1 MNFFLSHNSSS
12 NSNKKLFAL
21 AHLRTYALKAYHKVT
36 VSLQKGRN
44 DDLSMSQQRGLPV
57 TRTFLPPHPPRPL
70 SVHCPLCSCA
80 SSQLVRL
87 SLKRILMNLSVL
99 RTFGHIISQL
109 LATRAFPPIMVFG
122 FVLLSLANINSI
134 SPGHFDVNHSVILRT
149 EFIVRQYV
157 SIRGR
162 RFFEDLVWETIFC
175 GVVPGFFIS
184 AQQTCTL

>member
-1 MNFFLSHNSSS
+1 MISPCLSSAAT
-12 NSNKKLFAL
+12 SNK
-21 AHLRTYALKAYHKVT
+21 
-36 VSLQKGRN
+36 N
-44 DDLSMSQQRGLPV
+44 
-57 TRTFLPPHPPRPL
+57 LPPSPPPP
-70 SVHCPLCSCA
+70 VHCPLCSCA

-87 SLKRILMNLSVL
+87 SLKRILMNLLVL
-99 RTFGHIISQL
+99 HSFGHIVSQL
-109 LATRAFPPIMVFG
+109 LATLAFPPIIVIG

-134 SPGHFDVNHSVILRT
+134 SPGHFDLNHSAIRRT

-175 GVVPGFFIS
+175 GVVPGSFIS